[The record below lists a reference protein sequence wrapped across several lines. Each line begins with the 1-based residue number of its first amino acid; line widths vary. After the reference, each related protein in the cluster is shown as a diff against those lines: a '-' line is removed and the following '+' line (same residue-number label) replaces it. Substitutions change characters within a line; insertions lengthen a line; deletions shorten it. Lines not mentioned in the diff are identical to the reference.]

1 MDKKL
6 IDGVAEQNVPRIKRL
21 MKAGLNIGRK
31 GISNYAESL
40 KYHTTGFFGKA
51 LGEGIEETSEE
62 LVTDMTKGLYEL
74 AGSLGMDTGAKDV
87 GAWDN
92 MLERYGMSFLGGFL
106 GGGIYYGKDVLQNG
120 KFQIDTT

>member
-1 MDKKL
+1 
-6 IDGVAEQNVPRIKRL
+6 

-51 LGEGIEETSEE
+51 LGEGIEEPAEE

-74 AGSLGMDTGAKDV
+74 AGSLGMNTGAKDV
-87 GAWDN
+87 GGWDN
-92 MLERYGMSFLGGFL
+92 MLERYGM
-106 GGGIYYGKDVLQNG
+106 
-120 KFQIDTT
+120 